1 MEAENGQY
9 KEEYAEISQMDVTA
23 LEADEE
29 TSKELKDK
37 FDKFL
42 LKMLVKGLD
51 EDDKANGGAGYR

>member
-37 FDKFL
+37 FDDRSFFWIRCKYQPRACSSFTL
-42 LKMLVKGLD
+42 CQP
-51 EDDKANGGAGYR
+51 

>member
-1 MEAENGQY
+1 MLDLTTEESRVEAENGQY

-37 FDKFL
+37 F
-42 LKMLVKGLD
+42 
-51 EDDKANGGAGYR
+51 